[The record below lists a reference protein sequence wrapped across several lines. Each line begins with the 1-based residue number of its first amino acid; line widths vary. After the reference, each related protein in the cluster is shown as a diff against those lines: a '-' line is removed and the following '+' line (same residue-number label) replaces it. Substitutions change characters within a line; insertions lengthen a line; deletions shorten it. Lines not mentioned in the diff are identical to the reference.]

1 MGRARRPA
9 ANGSSPGWQ
18 GRFRRSESDGAF
30 RALLG
35 FNLLL
40 FVATPQ
46 AMEDETDHER
56 GDDTER
62 HRDEQSTIHNR
73 RLIGRSDDAV

>member
-1 MGRARRPA
+1 
-9 ANGSSPGWQ
+9 
-18 GRFRRSESDGAF
+18 
-30 RALLG
+30 LLG